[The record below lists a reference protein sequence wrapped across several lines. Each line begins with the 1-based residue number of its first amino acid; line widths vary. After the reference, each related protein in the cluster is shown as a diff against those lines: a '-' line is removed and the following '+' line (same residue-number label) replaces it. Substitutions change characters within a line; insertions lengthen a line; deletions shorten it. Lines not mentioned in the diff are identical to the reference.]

1 MVIVLPFSKPGP
13 VPGTL
18 KPPLWLEANWV
29 GAVKGLNGVE
39 KSYLISVL
47 KVILEIKTA
56 SLLGKSRLPKP
67 VTVAALT
74 P

>member
-39 KSYLISVL
+39 KSYLISV
-47 KVILEIKTA
+47 KK
-56 SLLGKSRLPKP
+56 LL
-67 VTVAALT
+67 TD
-74 P
+74 